1 VAENNSEHV
10 NAATHHPNMEV
21 RNVQEMRVSHV
32 TATLSTVP
40 LMAAGPSGQCGG
52 NARRVVVVDEP
63 TEPDNAQ
70 HHRPNMVGTDA
81 QEHQSKQ
88 NNVEQSNVQST
99 VDGLDTLDGE
109 VVQRLVE
116 VEFQQVSDIVL
127 HHHLNTTVV
136 HALVNEQKQR
146 NVTFNLVLLMG
157 NTQPGPNGQLAVLPA
172 MVEPKQETDSVLHP
186 NMEVKDVLCSVMQL
200 IHVNATLILAH

>member
-1 VAENNSEHV
+1 
-10 NAATHHPNMEV
+10 MEV

-32 TATLSTVP
+32 TATANTVP
-40 LMAAGPSGQCGG
+40 LMVAGPSGQCGG

-81 QEHQSKQ
+81 QEHQSKL
-88 NNVEQSNVQST
+88 NNVEPSNVQST
-99 VDGLDTLDGE
+99 VDGPDTLVGE
-109 VVQRLVE
+109 VVRRHVE

-127 HHHLNTTVV
+127 RHHLNTTVV
-136 HALVNEQKQR
+136 HVMVSEQKQR
-146 NVTFNLVLLMG
+146 NVTFNLVLLME
-157 NTQPGPNGQLAVLPA
+157 NTHSGPNGQLAVLPV
-172 MVEPKQETDSVLHP
+172 MVEPKPETESVLHP

-200 IHVNATLILAH
+200 THVNAIPILVH